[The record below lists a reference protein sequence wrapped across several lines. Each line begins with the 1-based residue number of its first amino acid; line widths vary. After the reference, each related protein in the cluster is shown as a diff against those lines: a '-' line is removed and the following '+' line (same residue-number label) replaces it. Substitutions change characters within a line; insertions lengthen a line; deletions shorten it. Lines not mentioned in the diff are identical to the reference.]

1 MADRRPRS
9 VTESV
14 DDGGGNPKG
23 TVTGAPANRGPYLRE
38 TGRLAQGLG
47 RPSDAL
53 AENLRAYR
61 LLRHMTQD
69 QLAARMAHLC
79 HGWGRSTVSAVEGKS
94 RNVTVDELFGLAVT
108 VGVTIGQLLDPTGPD
123 HSRRLSLDVGLRAA
137 DDGAPH
143 PVAPQLAHLWA
154 ASRAVIRLWHEDGP
168 EVEVEAADDL
178 PPATQRE
185 LESLRAGAP
194 VPH

>member
-1 MADRRPRS
+1 MDAEESRS
-9 VTESV
+9 LS
-14 DDGGGNPKG
+14 DAGGETVGRSKG
-23 TVTGAPANRGPYLRE
+23 NRGPYVRPPRTE
-38 TGRLAQGLG
+38 ESGGPAQNLG

-53 AENLRAYR
+53 AQNLRAYR

-79 HGWGRSTVSAVEGKS
+79 HGWGRSTVSAVESRS
-94 RNVTVDELFGLAVT
+94 RNVTVDELFGLAVS

-137 DDGAPH
+137 DEGNSH
-143 PVAPQLAHLWA
+143 PVSPRLAHLWA
-154 ASRAVIRLWHEDGP
+154 ASRAVIRLWHDDGRQVR
-168 EVEVEAADDL
+168 VEVADEL

-185 LESLRAGAP
+185 LELLRAESQQQ
-194 VPH
+194 

>member
-1 MADRRPRS
+1 MDAGRQRS
-9 VTESV
+9 VSDVES
-14 DDGGGNPKG
+14 
-23 TVTGAPANRGPYLRE
+23 GAVASRPAANRGPYARPH
-38 TGRLAQGLG
+38 RLEEAGGPAQNLG

-53 AENLRAYR
+53 AQNLRAYR

-79 HGWGRSTVSAVEGKS
+79 HGWGRSTVSAVESRS
-94 RNVTVDELFGLAVT
+94 RNVTVDELFGLAVS

-137 DDGAPH
+137 DDGHPH
-143 PVAPQLAHLWA
+143 PVTPRLAHLWA
-154 ASRAVIRLWHEDGP
+154 ASRAVIRLWHDQGRQVQ
-168 EVEVEAADDL
+168 VEVADDL

-185 LESLRAGAP
+185 LEVLRAESQQT
-194 VPH
+194 

>member
-1 MADRRPRS
+1 MDDPRHTS
-9 VTESV
+9 VTGKEH
-14 DDGGGNPKG
+14 GGTGEHG
-23 TVTGAPANRGPYLRE
+23 RTVTTRGPYARVAGPA
-38 TGRLAQGLG
+38 TQGLG

-94 RNVTVDELFGLAVT
+94 RNVTVDELFGLAVS

-137 DDGAPH
+137 ENGPSH
-143 PVAPQLAHLWA
+143 PVAPRVAHLWA
-154 ASRAVIRLWHEDGP
+154 ASRAVIRLWHDDGHK
-168 EVEVEAADDL
+168 VEVAVADEL
-178 PPATQRE
+178 PAATQRE
-185 LESLRAGAP
+185 LEALRAGASQP
-194 VPH
+194 